1 MPALENLDKGL
12 IVMATITLPQAPA
25 QTGKQETKQDAR
37 KSATKYVYFF
47 GGGKAD
53 GDGKMKDVLGGK
65 GAGLAEMSNLGLPVP
80 PGFTI
85 QTEAC
90 REYMRSGGVSKEVD
104 RQMEDALVKLEALQG
119 QKLGT
124 GENPLLVSVRSG
136 AKYSMPG
143 MMDTILNLGLND
155 ESVEALAKVKNNPRF
170 AYDSYRR
177 LIQMFG
183 NVVLDVEKSVFDKI
197 FDGKKKQRKTKFDT
211 GLDAKALQEVIAEYK
226 KAVKKHAKRDF
237 PQNPHEQLVMARDA
251 VFRSWQN
258 DRAKTYRRINDI
270 DDMLGTA
277 VNVQIMV
284 YGNLSDTSGTGV
296 GFTRNPAIGT
306 KEFYG
311 EFLLNAQGEDVVSGV
326 RTPVSILEL
335 QKIMPEVY
343 DQLRDITTRLET
355 HYKNMQDFEF
365 TIQDGK
371 LYMLQTRNGKR
382 TGLAAVR
389 VALQMVEEG
398 LITKE
403 EAIFLVE
410 PNQLYDFLV
419 PRLDEKSTKVE
430 VLATG
435 LPASP
440 GAAVGQIVFTADEA
454 VKKAGHDTEKKPVIL
469 VRAETTPEDIH
480 GMEVAKGILTSR
492 GGMTSHAAVVTRGM
506 GKCCVAGAGDITVDE
521 KKREMRVKGQTFKEG
536 DWISLD
542 GTTGRVIKGKLNTI
556 PPKADDPELLKF
568 MGWAEPFRKMGVRAN
583 ADIPRDAIQARA
595 FGAEGI
601 GLCRTE
607 HMFFGEKKLPHMR
620 AMILAREEKYIP
632 AALAEHNRK
641 QGTRLTFKQLEPELQ
656 SEVKQRAQELSRRAA
671 LKALLPLQRKDF
683 IGVFKAMDGLP
694 VTIRTID
701 PPLHEFLPRRE
712 DLMVEIAVLE
722 ATKPKSPKL
731 AGLRKLLERVEE
743 LHEFNPMLGH
753 RGCRLG
759 ITYPE
764 ITEMQAR
771 AIFEAAVEVAKK
783 GVKVLPEVMIPLVA
797 TLKEMANQAA
807 IVRRV
812 AEEVFKK
819 KGMRIEYMVGT
830 MIELPRAA
838 LVAGDIAKEAEFFSF
853 GTNDLTQTTFGFS
866 RDDVNKILPT
876 YIEEGILKQD
886 PFAALDQEGVGQ
898 LVKMATE
905 NGRKTRPRL
914 KVGICGEH
922 GGEPSSV
929 EFCYRTGLNYVS
941 CSPFRVLT
949 ARLAA
954 AQAAATETLKVEG
967 GRTK

>member
-1 MPALENLDKGL
+1 
-12 IVMATITLPQAPA
+12 MATTTLPESEVEVTTSP
-25 QTGKQETKQDAR
+25 
-37 KSATKYVYFF
+37 KSAVKYVYFF

-53 GDGKMKDVLGGK
+53 GNGKMKDVLGGK
-65 GAGLAEMSNLGLPVP
+65 GAGLAEMTNAGLPVP

-90 REYMRSGGVSKEVD
+90 REYMRHNGVSKEVD
-104 RQMEDALVKLEALQG
+104 RQMEAALHSLEQLQG
-119 QKLGT
+119 QTLGK

-136 AKYSMPG
+136 AKFSMPG

-155 ESVEALAKVKNNPRF
+155 QSVEALATRSNSQRF

-183 NVVLDVEKSVFDKI
+183 NVVLDIEKSAFEEVFDA
-197 FDGKKKQRKTKFDT
+197 KKKQRKAKLDT
-211 GLDAKALQEVIAEYK
+211 DLDAKALKEVIEEYK
-226 KAVKKHAKRDF
+226 KVVKKHAKREF
-237 PQNPHEQLVMARDA
+237 PQDPHEQLVMARDA

-258 DRAKTYRRINDI
+258 DRAKHYRRINNI

-277 VNVQIMV
+277 VNVQAMV
-284 YGNLSDTSGTGV
+284 FGNLGETSGTGV

-326 RTPVSILEL
+326 RTPVHILEL
-335 QKIMPEVY
+335 EKIMPDVY
-343 DQLRDITTRLET
+343 NQLRTITTRLET
-355 HYKNMQDFEF
+355 HYKDMQDFEF

-403 EAIFLVE
+403 EAIFRVE

-419 PRLDEKSTKVE
+419 PRLDEKGVKVE
-430 VLATG
+430 VLAKG

-454 VKKAGHDTEKKPVIL
+454 VEKAGLGKKASVIL
-469 VRAETTPEDIH
+469 VRGETTPEDIH
-480 GMEVAKGILTSR
+480 GMEVAAGILTSR

-506 GKCCVAGAGDITVDE
+506 GKCCVAGAGDIEVNE
-521 KKREMRVKGQTFKEG
+521 KAGEMRVKGQVFKAG

-542 GTTGRVIKGKLNTI
+542 GTTGRVIKGRLNTL
-556 PPKADDPELLKF
+556 PPSSDDKELHKF
-568 MGWAEPFRKMGVRAN
+568 MSWADPFRKLKVRAN
-583 ADIPRDAIQARA
+583 ADIPRDAIQART

-607 HMFFGEKKLPHMR
+607 HMFFAEDRIPHMQ
-620 AMILAREEKYIP
+620 AMILASNERD
-632 AALAEHNRK
+632 
-641 QGTRLTFKQLEPELQ
+641 
-656 SEVKQRAQELSRRAA
+656 RRAA
-671 LKALLPLQRKDF
+671 LKKLLPMQRADF
-683 IGVFKAMDGLP
+683 IGVFRAMDGYA
-694 VTIRTID
+694 VTIRTLD

-712 DLMVEIAVLE
+712 DLMVDIAVL
-722 ATKPKSPKL
+722 PY
-731 AGLRKLLERVEE
+731 AGSKEKKALVEKYKRFGAKGASDLKKVVPELLRRVEE

-764 ITEMQAR
+764 ITEMQTR
-771 AIFEAAVEVAKK
+771 AIFEAAVAVAKD
-783 GVKVLPEVMIPLVA
+783 GVKVYPEVMIPLTA
-797 TLKEMANQAA
+797 TLKEMANQGA
-807 IVRRV
+807 IVHRV
-812 AEEVFKK
+812 AAEVFKEK
-819 KGMRIEYMVGT
+819 ERKVDYLVGT

-838 LVAGDIAKEAEFFSF
+838 LVADEIAKEAQFFSF

-876 YIEEGILKQD
+876 YLEEGILKQD
-886 PFAALDQEGVGQ
+886 PFAALDREGVGQ
-898 LVKMATE
+898 LIKMATE
-905 NGRKTRPRL
+905 RGRKTRPDL

-929 EFCYRTGLNYVS
+929 EFCHQVGLNYVS

-954 AQAAATETLKVEG
+954 AQAAAADQLKVEG

>member
-1 MPALENLDKGL
+1 
-12 IVMATITLPQAPA
+12 MATMTLPE
-25 QTGKQETKQDAR
+25 TETKESK
-37 KSATKYVYFF
+37 KSTTKYVYSF

-53 GDGKMKDVLGGK
+53 GNGKMKDVLGGK
-65 GAGLAEMSNLGLPVP
+65 GAGLAEMTNAGLPVP

-90 REYMRSGGVSKEVD
+90 REYMRGGLSPDVD
-104 RQMEDALVKLEALQG
+104 KQMDEALAKLESLQG
-119 QKLGT
+119 QKLGQ
-124 GENPLLVSVRSG
+124 GDNPLLVSVRSG
-136 AKYSMPG
+136 AKFSMPG
-143 MMDTILNLGLND
+143 VMDTILNLGLND
-155 ESVEALAKVKNNPRF
+155 QSVEALAKRSNNPRF

-183 NVVLDVEKSVFDKI
+183 NVVLDIEKSEFDEVFDA
-197 FDGKKKQRKTKFDT
+197 KKKRKKAKLDT
-211 GLDAKALQEVIAEYK
+211 ELTAKDLKEVIDEYK
-226 KAVKKHAKRDF
+226 KLVRKHTKQDF
-237 PQNPHEQLVMARDA
+237 PQDPHQQLVMARDA

-258 DRAKTYRRINDI
+258 DRAKHYRRINNI

-277 VNVQIMV
+277 VNVQAMV
-284 YGNLSDTSGTGV
+284 FGNLGETSGTGV

-311 EFLLNAQGEDVVSGV
+311 EFLMNAQGEDVVAGI
-326 RTPVSILEL
+326 RTPVHISELERI
-335 QKIMPEVY
+335 QPDVY
-343 DQLRDITTRLET
+343 RQLHEITTRLEK
-355 HYKNMQDFEF
+355 HYRDMQDFEF

-389 VALQMVEEG
+389 VAIQMVDEG

-403 EAIFLVE
+403 EAIFRVE

-419 PRLDEKSTKVE
+419 PRLDEKSTKVD

-440 GAAVGQIVFTADEA
+440 GAAVGQIVFTADAAVEA
-454 VKKAGHDTEKKPVIL
+454 VHKNEKASVIL

-506 GKCCVAGAGDITVDE
+506 GKCCVAGAGDIDINE
-521 KKREMRVKGQTFKEG
+521 KTREMKVKGQTFKEG
-536 DWISLD
+536 DWLSLD
-542 GTTGRVIKGKLNTI
+542 GTTGRVIKGKLGTI
-556 PPKADDPELLKF
+556 PASSDDPELKKF
-568 MGWAEPFRKMGVRAN
+568 MDWADPFRKMKVRAN

-607 HMFFGEKKLPHMR
+607 HMFFGEKKIPHMR
-620 AMILAREEKYIP
+620 AMILANTEKD
-632 AALAEHNRK
+632 
-641 QGTRLTFKQLEPELQ
+641 
-656 SEVKQRAQELSRRAA
+656 RRAA
-671 LKALLPLQRKDF
+671 LKKLLPLQRADF
-683 IGVFKAMDGLP
+683 VGVFRAMDGFP
-694 VTIRTID
+694 VTIRTLD

-712 DLMVEIAVLE
+712 DLMVDISLLSRYSAKQKRELV
-722 ATKPKSPKL
+722 TKYKDYGIKGVGDLKKALP
-731 AGLRKLLERVEE
+731 ALLNRVEQ

-771 AIFEAAVEVAKK
+771 AIFEAAVDCTKK
-783 GVKVLPEVMIPLVA
+783 GIKVLPEVMIPLVA
-797 TLKEMANQAA
+797 TLKEMANQGA

-812 AEEVFKK
+812 AEEVFKE
-819 KGMRIEYMVGT
+819 KGMKVDYLVGT

-838 LVAGDIAKEAEFFSF
+838 LVADEIAKDAEFFSF

-866 RDDVNKILPT
+866 RDDVNKVLPT
-876 YIEEGILKQD
+876 YLAEGILKQD

-905 NGRKTRPRL
+905 RGRKTRPTL

-929 EFCYRTGLNYVS
+929 EFCYQSGLNYVS

-954 AQAAATETLKVEG
+954 AQAAAGEKLQTDA
-967 GRTK
+967 

>member
-1 MPALENLDKGL
+1 
-12 IVMATITLPQAPA
+12 MAATTLPD
-25 QTGKQETKQDAR
+25 TGIIETKPAES
-37 KSATKYVYFF
+37 KPTTTKYVYFF

-53 GDGKMKDVLGGK
+53 GNGKMKDVLGGK
-65 GAGLAEMSNLGLPVP
+65 GAGLAEMTNAALPVP

-90 REYMRSGGVSKEVD
+90 REYMRLNSVSKDVD
-104 RQMEDALVKLEALQG
+104 RQTEEALAKLETLQG
-119 QKLGT
+119 QKLGK

-136 AKYSMPG
+136 AKFSMPG

-155 ESVEALAKVKNNPRF
+155 QSVEALAKRTGNPRF

-183 NVVLDVEKSVFDKI
+183 NVVLDIEKSVFEEI
-197 FDGKKKQRKTKFDT
+197 FDAKKKQKKTKFDT

-237 PQNPHEQLVMARDA
+237 PQDANEQLVMSRDA

-258 DRAKTYRRINDI
+258 DRAKHYRRINNI

-277 VNVQIMV
+277 VNVQAMV
-284 YGNLSDTSGTGV
+284 FGNLGDTSGTGV
-296 GFTRNPAIGT
+296 GFTRNPANGT

-326 RTPVSILEL
+326 RTPVPILEL
-335 QKIMPEVY
+335 EKIMPDVY
-343 DQLRDITTRLET
+343 NQLRDITTRLEK
-355 HYKNMQDFEF
+355 HYKDMQDFEF
-365 TIQDGK
+365 TIQDRK

-389 VALQMVEEG
+389 VALQMVDEG
-398 LITKE
+398 LIKKE
-403 EAIFLVE
+403 EAIFRVD

-419 PRLDEKSTKVE
+419 PRLDEKGSKVE
-430 VLATG
+430 VLAKG

-454 VKKAGHDTEKKPVIL
+454 VEKAGHDATKKPVIL

-506 GKCCVAGAGDITVDE
+506 GKCCVAGAGDIDVDE
-521 KKREMRVKGQTFKEG
+521 KAREMRVKGQVFKAG

-542 GTTGRVIKGKLNTI
+542 GTTGRVIKGKMNTLD
-556 PPKADDPELLKF
+556 PSPDDPELQKF
-568 MGWAEPFRKMGVRAN
+568 MNWADPYRTMKVRAN
-583 ADIPRDAIQARA
+583 ADIPRDAVQARA

-607 HMFFGEKKLPHMR
+607 HMFFGEQKIPHMR
-620 AMILAREEKYIP
+620 AMILANNEKD
-632 AALAEHNRK
+632 
-641 QGTRLTFKQLEPELQ
+641 
-656 SEVKQRAQELSRRAA
+656 RRTA
-671 LKALLPLQRKDF
+671 LKKLLPMQRKDF
-683 IGVFKAMDGLP
+683 EGVFRAMDGFP
-694 VTIRTID
+694 VTIRTLD

-712 DLMVEIAVLE
+712 DLMVDIATLQYADAKE
-722 ATKPKSPKL
+722 KKSLVSKYRDYGAKAVGDLKKL
-731 AGLRKLLERVEE
+731 MPLLLSRVEQ

-771 AIFEAAVEVAKK
+771 AIFEAAVAVAKD
-783 GVKVLPEVMIPLVA
+783 GVKVYPEVMIPLTA
-797 TLKEMANQAA
+797 TLNEMANQAA
-807 IVRRV
+807 IVNRV
-812 AEEVFKK
+812 AKEVFKE
-819 KGMRIEYMVGT
+819 KGRTVEYLVGT

-838 LVAGDIAKEAEFFSF
+838 LIADEIAKEAQFFSF
-853 GTNDLTQTTFGFS
+853 GTNDLTQTTWGFS

-876 YIEEGILKQD
+876 YLADGIIKQD
-886 PFAALDQEGVGQ
+886 PFAVLDREGVGQ
-898 LVKMATE
+898 LIKMATE
-905 NGRKTRPRL
+905 RGRKTRPNL

-929 EFCYRTGLNYVS
+929 EFCYQTGLNYVS

-954 AQAAATETLKVEG
+954 AQAAAGEKLQG
-967 GRTK
+967 DAGRTK

>member
-1 MPALENLDKGL
+1 MSTPTIERNATTAADKA
-12 IVMATITLPQAPA
+12 V
-25 QTGKQETKQDAR
+25 
-37 KSATKYVYFF
+37 KYVYFF
-47 GGGKAD
+47 GD
-53 GDGKMKDVLGGK
+53 GRAEGHGKMKDELGGK
-65 GAGLAEMSNLGLPVP
+65 GAGLAEMTNAGLPVP

-90 REYMRSGGVSKEVD
+90 REYMRTGAVSDQVN
-104 RQMEDALVKLEALQG
+104 RQMDEALHRLEQLQA
-119 QKLGT
+119 QKLG
-124 GENPLLVSVRSG
+124 GADNPLLVSVRSG
-136 AKYSMPG
+136 AKFSMPG

-155 ESVEALAKVKNNPRF
+155 KSVEGLAKRSNNPRF

-183 NVVLDVEKSVFDKI
+183 SVVLDIPKHAFEEV
-197 FDGKKKQRKTKFDT
+197 FDGKKHQKKAKLDT
-211 GLDAKALQEVIAEYK
+211 DLDAKALQEVIAEYK
-226 KAVKKHAKRDF
+226 KVVKQHTKRDF
-237 PQNPHEQLVMARDA
+237 PQDPHEQLEMARDA
-251 VFRSWQN
+251 VFRSWLN
-258 DRAKTYRRINDI
+258 DRAKTYRRINNI
-270 DDMLGTA
+270 DDFLGTA
-277 VNVQIMV
+277 VNVQAMV
-284 YGNLSDTSGTGV
+284 FGNLGETSGTGV
-296 GFTRNPAIGT
+296 GFTRNPATGA

-311 EFLLNAQGEDVVSGV
+311 EFLMNAQGEDVVAGI
-326 RTPVSILEL
+326 RTPVHISQLES
-335 QKIMPEVY
+335 IMPDVY
-343 DQLRDITTRLET
+343 HQLRDITTRLEK
-355 HYKNMQDFEF
+355 HYRDMQDFEF
-365 TIQDGK
+365 TIQLGR

-382 TGLAAVR
+382 TGRAAVR
-389 VALQMVEEG
+389 VAIEMDEEG

-403 EAIFLVE
+403 EAIFRVE
-410 PNQLYDFLV
+410 ANQLYDFLV
-419 PRLDEKSTKVE
+419 PSLDEKGANVE

-454 VKKAGHDTEKKPVIL
+454 VEKFHKDPKSKLIL
-469 VRAETTPEDIH
+469 VRGETTPEDIH
-480 GMEVAKGILTSR
+480 GMEVAIGILTSR

-506 GKCCVAGAGDITVDE
+506 GKCCVAGAGDIDVSE
-521 KKREMRVKGQTFKEG
+521 KAGEMRVKGQVFKAG

-542 GTTGRVIKGKLNTI
+542 GTTGRVIKGRLNTL
-556 PPKADDPELLKF
+556 PPSPDDKELQTFMAWAD
-568 MGWAEPFRKMGVRAN
+568 PFRKLKVRAN

-607 HMFFGEKKLPHMR
+607 HMFFGEQKIGHMR
-620 AMILAREEKYIP
+620 AMILASNEKD
-632 AALAEHNRK
+632 
-641 QGTRLTFKQLEPELQ
+641 
-656 SEVKQRAQELSRRAA
+656 RRAA
-671 LKALLPLQRKDF
+671 LKKLLPLQRKDF
-683 IGVFKAMDGLP
+683 DGVFRAMDGFP
-694 VTIRTID
+694 VTIRTLD

-712 DLMVEIAVLE
+712 DLMVDITLLPSYDAKHKKELVAKYKDYGVKSAGDLKKVLPE
-722 ATKPKSPKL
+722 LL
-731 AGLRKLLERVEE
+731 ARVEQ
-743 LHEFNPMLGH
+743 LHEFNPMLGL

-771 AIFEAAVEVAKK
+771 AIFEAAVECAKK
-783 GVKVLPEVMIPLVA
+783 GIKVLPEVMIPLVA

-812 AEEVFKK
+812 AEEIFKE
-819 KGMRIEYMVGT
+819 KGMKIDYMVGT

-838 LVAGDIAKEAEFFSF
+838 LVADEIAKEAEFFSF

-866 RDDVNKILPT
+866 RDDVNKVLPT
-876 YIEEGILKQD
+876 YLAEGILKQD
-886 PFAALDQEGVGQ
+886 PFAALDQDGVGQ
-898 LVKMATE
+898 LVKLATE
-905 NGRKTRPRL
+905 RGRKTRSNL

-954 AQAAATETLKVEG
+954 AQAAASDKLKVEA

>member
-1 MPALENLDKGL
+1 
-12 IVMATITLPQAPA
+12 MATMTLPE
-25 QTGKQETKQDAR
+25 TETKETK
-37 KSATKYVYFF
+37 KSTTKYVYSF

-53 GDGKMKDVLGGK
+53 GNGKMKDVLGGK
-65 GAGLAEMSNLGLPVP
+65 GAGLAEMTNAGLPVP

-90 REYMRSGGVSKEVD
+90 REYMRGGLSPDVD
-104 RQMEDALVKLEALQG
+104 KQMDEALAKLEALQG
-119 QKLGT
+119 QKLGQ
-124 GENPLLVSVRSG
+124 GDNPLLVSVRSG
-136 AKYSMPG
+136 AKFSMPG

-155 ESVEALAKVKNNPRF
+155 ESVKALEKRSNNPRF
-170 AYDSYRR
+170 AADSYRR

-183 NVVLDVEKSVFDKI
+183 NVVLDIEKSAFEEVFDA
-197 FDGKKKQRKTKFDT
+197 KKKQKKAKLDT
-211 GLDAKALQEVIAEYK
+211 DLDAKALQEVIAEYK
-226 KAVKKHAKRDF
+226 KVVKKHAKRDF
-237 PQNPHEQLVMARDA
+237 PQDPREQLVLARDA

-258 DRAKTYRRINDI
+258 DRAKHYRRMNNI

-277 VNVQIMV
+277 VNVQAMV
-284 YGNLSDTSGTGV
+284 FGNLGDTSGSGV

-311 EFLLNAQGEDVVSGV
+311 EFLMNAQGEDVVSGV
-326 RTPVSILEL
+326 RTPVPILKLHEIL
-335 QKIMPEVY
+335 PEAY
-343 DQLRDITTRLET
+343 NQLREITTRLEK
-355 HYKNMQDFEF
+355 HYKDVQDFEF
-365 TIQDGK
+365 TVQDGK

-389 VALQMVEEG
+389 IAIQMVEEG

-403 EAIFLVE
+403 EAIFRVE

-419 PRLDEKSTKVE
+419 PRLDEKGTKVE

-440 GAAVGQIVFTADEA
+440 GAAVGQIVFTADAAVEA
-454 VKKAGHDTEKKPVIL
+454 VHKHEKASVIL

-506 GKCCVAGAGDITVDE
+506 GKCCVAGAGDVDVNE
-521 KKREMRVKGQTFKEG
+521 KAREMRVKGQVFEEF

-556 PPKADDPELLKF
+556 PANADDPELQKF
-568 MGWAEPFRKMGVRAN
+568 MGWADPFRKMKVRAN

-607 HMFFGEKKLPHMR
+607 HMFFGEEKIGHMR
-620 AMILAREEKYIP
+620 TMILADNEKD
-632 AALAEHNRK
+632 
-641 QGTRLTFKQLEPELQ
+641 
-656 SEVKQRAQELSRRAA
+656 RRAA
-671 LKALLPLQRKDF
+671 LKKLLPLQRADF
-683 IGVFKAMDGLP
+683 AGVFKAMDGLP
-694 VTIRTID
+694 VTIRTLD

-712 DLMVEIAVLE
+712 DLMVDIALLSRYSAKQKKELV
-722 ATKPKSPKL
+722 TKYKDYGIKSVGDLKKALP
-731 AGLRKLLERVEE
+731 ALLGRVEQ

-771 AIFEAAVEVAKK
+771 AIFEAAVDCTKK
-783 GVKVLPEVMIPLVA
+783 GIKVHPEVMIPLVA
-797 TLKEMANQAA
+797 TLKEMANQGA

-812 AEEVFKK
+812 ADEVFKE
-819 KGMRIEYMVGT
+819 KGMRIDYMVGT

-838 LVAGDIAKEAEFFSF
+838 LVADEIAKDAEFFSF

-866 RDDVNKILPT
+866 RDDVNKVLPT
-876 YIEEGILKQD
+876 YLAEGILKQD

-905 NGRKTRPRL
+905 RGRKTRSNL

-954 AQAAATETLKVEG
+954 AQAAAAEALKVEG

>member
-1 MPALENLDKGL
+1 
-12 IVMATITLPQAPA
+12 MATITLPEAEVKQTQESKKAAA
-25 QTGKQETKQDAR
+25 QKP
-37 KSATKYVYFF
+37 SATKYVYFF

-53 GDGKMKDVLGGK
+53 GNGKMKDVLGGK
-65 GAGLAEMSNLGLPVP
+65 GAGLAEMTNAGLPVP

-90 REYMRSGGVSKEVD
+90 REYMRGALSKEVD
-104 RQMEDALVKLEALQG
+104 AQMEEALSRLESLQG
-119 QKLGT
+119 QKLGA

-136 AKYSMPG
+136 AKFSMPG

-155 ESVEALAKVKNNPRF
+155 KSVEALAKRSNNPRF
-170 AYDSYRR
+170 AADSYRR

-183 NVVLDVEKSVFDKI
+183 NVVLDIEKAAFEEVFDA
-197 FDGKKKQRKTKFDT
+197 KKTQKKAKLDT
-211 GLDAKALQEVIAEYK
+211 DLDTKALQEVIAEYK
-226 KAVKKHAKRDF
+226 KVVKKHAKRDF
-237 PQNPHEQLVMARDA
+237 PQDAHEQLVMARDA

-258 DRAKTYRRINDI
+258 ERAKHYRRINNI

-277 VNVQIMV
+277 VNVQAMV
-284 YGNLSDTSGTGV
+284 FGNLGETSGTGV
-296 GFTRNPAIGT
+296 GFTRNPATGT

-311 EFLLNAQGEDVVSGV
+311 EFLMNAQGEDVVAGI
-326 RTPVSILEL
+326 RTPVHISELE
-335 QKIMPEVY
+335 KIMPDVY
-343 DQLRDITTRLET
+343 NQLHDITTRLEK
-355 HYKNMQDFEF
+355 HYKDMQDFEF

-403 EAIFLVE
+403 EAIFRVE

-440 GAAVGQIVFTADEA
+440 GAAVGQIVFTADAAVEA
-454 VKKAGHDTEKKPVIL
+454 VQKNSKASVIL
-469 VRAETTPEDIH
+469 VRGETTPEDIH

-506 GKCCVAGAGDITVDE
+506 GKCCVAGAGDVDVRE
-521 KKREMRVKGQTFKEG
+521 KAREMRVKGQVFKEG

-542 GTTGRVIKGKLNTI
+542 GTTGRVIKGKLNTLD
-556 PPKADDPELLKF
+556 PSPDDPELQKF
-568 MGWAEPFRKMGVRAN
+568 MQWSEPFRTMKVRAN

-607 HMFFGEKKLPHMR
+607 HMFFGEEKIGHMR
-620 AMILAREEKYIP
+620 AMILADNEKD
-632 AALAEHNRK
+632 
-641 QGTRLTFKQLEPELQ
+641 
-656 SEVKQRAQELSRRAA
+656 RRAA
-671 LKALLPLQRKDF
+671 LKKLLPLQRDDF
-683 IGVFKAMDGLP
+683 AGVFKAMDGLP
-694 VTIRTID
+694 VTIRTLD

-712 DLMVEIAVLE
+712 ELMVDIALLSRYSAKQKKELVAKYKDYGVKGVGDLKK
-722 ATKPKSPKL
+722 ALPPLL
-731 AGLRKLLERVEE
+731 ARVEQ

-771 AIFEAAVEVAKK
+771 AIFEAAVDCTKK
-783 GVKVLPEVMIPLVA
+783 GIKVHPEVMIPLVA
-797 TLKEMANQAA
+797 TLKEMANQGA

-812 AEEVFKK
+812 AEEVFKE
-819 KGMRIEYMVGT
+819 KGMKIDYMVGT
-830 MIELPRAA
+830 MIELPRAT
-838 LVAGDIAKEAEFFSF
+838 LVADEIAKEAEFFSF

-866 RDDVNKILPT
+866 RDDVNKVLPT
-876 YIEEGILKQD
+876 YLAEGILKQD

-905 NGRKTRPRL
+905 RGRKTRSNL

>member
-1 MPALENLDKGL
+1 
-12 IVMATITLPQAPA
+12 MATQTLPEAEVTVISKKPA
-25 QTGKQETKQDAR
+25 IQ
-37 KSATKYVYFF
+37 YVYFF

-53 GDGKMKDVLGGK
+53 GNGKMKDELGGK
-65 GAGLAEMSNLGLPVP
+65 GAGLAEMTYAGLPVP

-90 REYMRSGGVSKEVD
+90 REYMRHGGVSKEVD
-104 RQMEDALVKLEALQG
+104 REMEEALSHLEQLQG
-119 QKLGT
+119 QKLGK

-136 AKYSMPG
+136 AKFSMPG

-155 ESVEALAKVKNNPRF
+155 QSIEALAKRSNNPRF

-183 NVVLDVEKSVFDKI
+183 NVVLEIPKAAFDEVFDA
-197 FDGKKKQRKTKFDT
+197 KKKQKKTKLDT
-211 GLDAKALQEVIAEYK
+211 DLDAQALKEVIAEYK
-226 KAVKKHAKRDF
+226 KVVKKHTKHDF
-237 PQNPHEQLVMARDA
+237 PQDAHDQLVMARDA

-258 DRAKTYRRINDI
+258 DRAKHYRRINNI
-270 DDMLGTA
+270 SDDLGTA
-277 VNVQIMV
+277 VNVQAMV
-284 YGNLSDTSGTGV
+284 FGNLGETSGTGV
-296 GFTRNPAIGT
+296 GFTRNPAIGK

-311 EFLLNAQGEDVVSGV
+311 EFLMNAQGEDVVSGV
-326 RTPVSILEL
+326 RTPVPILEL
-335 QKIMPEVY
+335 QKEMPAVY
-343 DQLRDITTRLET
+343 DQLREITTRLEK
-355 HYKNMQDFEF
+355 HYRDMQDFEF
-365 TIQDGK
+365 TIQEGK

-389 VALQMVEEG
+389 VAIQMVEEA

-403 EAIFLVE
+403 EAIFRVE

-419 PRLDEKSTKVE
+419 PRLDEKKAKIE

-454 VKKAGHDTEKKPVIL
+454 VEKAGHGSKKNPVIL

-480 GMEVAKGILTSR
+480 GMEVAAGILTSR

-506 GKCCVAGAGDITVDE
+506 GKCCVAGAGDIGVDE
-521 KKREMRVKGQTFKEG
+521 RAGEMRVKGQVFKQG

-542 GTTGRVIKGKLNTI
+542 GTTGRVIKGKLNTLDAA
-556 PPKADDPELLKF
+556 PDDPELMKF
-568 MGWAEPFRKMGVRAN
+568 LGWAEPFRKIGVRAN
-583 ADIPRDAIQARA
+583 ADIPRDAKQARA

-607 HMFFGEKKLPHMR
+607 HMFFAEDRLPHVR
-620 AMILAREEKYIP
+620 AMILADNEKD
-632 AALAEHNRK
+632 
-641 QGTRLTFKQLEPELQ
+641 
-656 SEVKQRAQELSRRAA
+656 RRAA
-671 LKALLPLQRKDF
+671 LKKLLPMQRRDF
-683 IGVFKAMDGLP
+683 VGLLRVMDGLP
-694 VTIRTID
+694 VTIRLLD
-701 PPLHEFLPRRE
+701 PPLHEFLPKRE
-712 DLMVEIAVLE
+712 ELMVEIAVLE

-731 AGLRKLLERVEE
+731 KELRSLLRRVEE

-771 AIFEAAVEVAKK
+771 AIFEAAVAVEKEGIKTHA
-783 GVKVLPEVMIPLVA
+783 EVMIPLIA
-797 TLKEMANQAA
+797 TVKEMENQAA

-812 AEEVFKK
+812 AEEVFRE
-819 KGMRIEYMVGT
+819 KGEKVHYLVGT

-838 LVAGDIAKEAEFFSF
+838 LLAGEIAKEAEFFSF

-866 RDDVNKILPT
+866 RDDVNKVLPT
-876 YIEEGILKQD
+876 YLKEGILKQD
-886 PFAALDQEGVGQ
+886 PFAVIDRGGVGE
-898 LVKMATE
+898 LVRIGIE
-905 NGRKTRPRL
+905 RGRKTRPGL
-914 KVGICGEH
+914 EVGICGEH
-922 GGEPSSV
+922 GGDPDSV
-929 EFCYRTGLNYVS
+929 KFCHEVGMDYVA

-954 AQAAATETLKVEG
+954 AQAGASDKLKIEG

>member
-1 MPALENLDKGL
+1 
-12 IVMATITLPQAPA
+12 MATTTMP
-25 QTGKQETKQDAR
+25 ETEMKRER
-37 KSATKYVYFF
+37 KASVKYVYFF
-47 GGGKAD
+47 GGGKAE
-53 GDGKMKDVLGGK
+53 GNGKMKDDLGGK
-65 GAGLAEMSNLGLPVP
+65 GAGLAEMTNAGLPVP

-90 REYMRSGGVSKEVD
+90 REYMRQNTVSREVD
-104 RQMEDALVKLEALQG
+104 QQMEEALAKLEQLQG
-119 QKLGT
+119 QKLGQ

-136 AKYSMPG
+136 AKFSMPG

-155 ESVEALAKVKNNPRF
+155 KSVQALAARSKNERF
-170 AYDSYRR
+170 AADSYRR

-183 NVVLDVEKSVFDKI
+183 NVVLEIPKSAFDEVFDA
-197 FDGKKKQRKTKFDT
+197 KKKQKKQKLDT
-211 GLDAKALQEVIAEYK
+211 GLDAQALKEVIEEYK
-226 KAVKKHAKRDF
+226 KVVKKHAKRDF
-237 PQNPHEQLVMARDA
+237 PQNAHEQLVMARDA
-251 VFRSWQN
+251 VFRSWNN
-258 DRAKTYRRINDI
+258 DRAKHYRRINNI
-270 DDMLGTA
+270 SDDLGTA
-277 VNVQIMV
+277 VNVQAMV
-284 YGNLSDTSGTGV
+284 FGNLGETSGTGV
-296 GFTRNPAIGT
+296 GFTRNPATGV

-311 EFLLNAQGEDVVSGV
+311 EFLMNAQGEDVVAGI
-326 RTPVSILEL
+326 RTPVPIVELE
-335 QKIMPEVY
+335 KIMPEVY
-343 DQLRDITTRLET
+343 NQLRDITTRLEK
-355 HYKNMQDFEF
+355 HYRDMQDFEF
-365 TIQDGK
+365 TIQEGK

-382 TGLAAVR
+382 TGIAAVKA
-389 VALQMVEEG
+389 ALEMVDEG
-398 LITKE
+398 LISKE
-403 EAIFLVE
+403 EAIFRVE

-419 PRLDEKSTKVE
+419 PRLDEKHAKVE

-454 VKKAGHDTEKKPVIL
+454 VEKAGHGNKKNPVIL

-480 GMEVAKGILTSR
+480 GMEVAVGILTSR

-506 GKCCVAGAGDITVDE
+506 GKCCVAGAGDIDVDE
-521 KKREMRVKGQTFKEG
+521 KTREMWANGQVFREG

-542 GTTGRVIKGKLNTI
+542 GTTGRVIKGKLNTL
-556 PPKADDPELLKF
+556 PPKADDPELLKL
-568 MGWAEPFRKMGVRAN
+568 MAWAEPFRKLRVRAN

-607 HMFFGEKKLPHMR
+607 HMFFAEDRIPHMQ
-620 AMILAREEKYIP
+620 AMILADNEKD
-632 AALAEHNRK
+632 
-641 QGTRLTFKQLEPELQ
+641 
-656 SEVKQRAQELSRRAA
+656 RRAA
-671 LKALLPLQRKDF
+671 LKKLLPMQRADF
-683 IGVFKAMDGLP
+683 IGVFRAMDGFP
-694 VTIRTID
+694 VTIRTLD

-712 DLMVEIAVLE
+712 DLMVDLAVLPF
-722 ATKPKSPKL
+722 ADAKQKKSMVEKYGRFGAKGASDLKKVVPTL
-731 AGLRKLLERVEE
+731 LRRVEQ

-771 AIFEAAVEVAKK
+771 AIFEAAVAVAKD
-783 GVKVLPEVMIPLVA
+783 GVKVFPEVMIPLTA
-797 TLKEMANQAA
+797 TLKEMANQGD
-807 IVRRV
+807 IVHRV
-812 AEEVFKK
+812 AEEVFTEKEK
-819 KGMRIEYMVGT
+819 RVDYLVGT

-838 LVAGDIAKEAEFFSF
+838 LVADEIAKEAQFFSF

-866 RDDVNKILPT
+866 RDDVNKVLPT
-876 YIEEGILKQD
+876 YLAEGILKQD
-886 PFAALDQEGVGQ
+886 PFAVLDREGVGQ
-898 LVKMATE
+898 LVRMATE
-905 NGRKTRPRL
+905 RGRKTRSDL

-929 EFCYRTGLNYVS
+929 EFCHQIGLNYVS

-954 AQAAATETLKVEG
+954 AQAAATDKLKVEG

>member
-1 MPALENLDKGL
+1 
-12 IVMATITLPQAPA
+12 MATVTVSENHAAHPSTTTTQ
-25 QTGKQETKQDAR
+25 
-37 KSATKYVYFF
+37 YVFFF

-53 GDGKMKDVLGGK
+53 GNGKMKDELGGK
-65 GAGLAEMSNLGLPVP
+65 GAGLAEMTNAGLPVP
-80 PGFTI
+80 PGFTV

-90 REYMRSGGVSKEVD
+90 REYMRSGGKVSGEIDKQIEA
-104 RQMEDALVKLEALQG
+104 ALRRLQELQK
-119 QKLGT
+119 QKLGV

-136 AKYSMPG
+136 AKFSMPG

-155 ESVEALAKVKNNPRF
+155 QSVEALAVRSNNPRF

-183 NVVLDVEKSVFDKI
+183 NVVLEIPKSVFDEI
-197 FDGKKKQRKTKFDT
+197 FDAKKKQKKAKLDT
-211 GLDAKALQEVIAEYK
+211 ELDAKALKEVIQEYK

-237 PQNPHEQLVMARDA
+237 PQDPQEQLVMARDA

-258 DRAKTYRRINDI
+258 ERAKHYRRINNI

-277 VNVQIMV
+277 VNVQAMV
-284 YGNLSDTSGTGV
+284 YGNLGETSGTGV
-296 GFTRNPAIGT
+296 GFTRNPATGE

-311 EFLLNAQGEDVVSGV
+311 EFLMNAQGEDVVSGV
-326 RTPVSILEL
+326 RTPVPILQL
-335 QKIMPEVY
+335 QKIMPNVY
-343 DQLRDITTRLET
+343 NQLRDITTRLEK
-355 HYKNMQDFEF
+355 HYKDMQDFEF
-365 TIQDGK
+365 TIQDGT

-382 TGLAAVR
+382 TGRAAVR
-389 VALQMVEEG
+389 VAIEMVQEG
-398 LITKE
+398 LITE
-403 EAIFLVE
+403 NEAIFRVD

-419 PRLDEKSTKVE
+419 PTLDEKSSKVE

-454 VKKAGHDTEKKPVIL
+454 VTKAGHGDKKNPVIL

-480 GMEVAKGILTSR
+480 GMEVAAGILTSR

-506 GKCCVAGAGDITVDE
+506 GKCCVAGAGDIEVNE
-521 KKREMRVKGQTFKEG
+521 RAREMRVKGQVFREG

-542 GTTGRVIKGKLNTI
+542 GTTGRVIKGKLNTL
-556 PPKADDPELLKF
+556 PASAENADLKKL
-568 MGWAEPFRKMGVRAN
+568 MGWAEPFRKIGVRAN

-607 HMFFGEKKLPHMR
+607 HMFFAQDRIPHMR
-620 AMILAREEKYIP
+620 AMILADNEK
-632 AALAEHNRK
+632 E
-641 QGTRLTFKQLEPELQ
+641 
-656 SEVKQRAQELSRRAA
+656 RRAA
-671 LKALLPLQRKDF
+671 LKRLLPMQRSDF
-683 IGVFKAMDGLP
+683 AGLFKSMEGLP
-694 VTIRTID
+694 VTIRLLD
-701 PPLHEFLPRRE
+701 PPLHEFLPKRE
-712 DLMVEIAVLE
+712 KLMVDIATLPHADAKQKKELMAEYREYGAKAVGDL
-722 ATKPKSPKL
+722 K
-731 AGLRKLLERVEE
+731 KLLPALLRRVEE

-771 AIFEAAVEVAKK
+771 AIFEAAVAVEKEGIKTHA
-783 GVKVLPEVMIPLVA
+783 EVMIPLIA
-797 TLKEMANQAA
+797 TVKEMSNQAA

-812 AEEVFKK
+812 AEEVFKE
-819 KGMRIEYMVGT
+819 KGQHVHYLVGT

-838 LVAGDIAKEAEFFSF
+838 LVADDIAKEAEFFSF

-876 YIEEGILKQD
+876 YLAEGILKQD
-886 PFAALDQEGVGQ
+886 PFAVIDRDGVGE
-898 LVKMATE
+898 LVRIGIE
-905 NGRKTRPRL
+905 RGRKTRPGL
-914 KVGICGEH
+914 EVGICGEH

-929 EFCYRTGLNYVS
+929 EFCHQVGMDYVA

-954 AQAAATETLKVEG
+954 AQAGASDQLKTEG

>member
-1 MPALENLDKGL
+1 
-12 IVMATITLPQAPA
+12 MATITLPEVE
-25 QTGKQETKQDAR
+25 TQESK
-37 KSATKYVYFF
+37 KSTTKYVYFS

-53 GDGKMKDVLGGK
+53 GNGKMKDVLGGK
-65 GAGLAEMSNLGLPVP
+65 GAGLAEMTNLGLPVP
-80 PGFTI
+80 PAFTI

-90 REYMRSGGVSKEVD
+90 REYMKTGAASKEVD
-104 RQMEDALVKLEALQG
+104 RQMDEALAKLEALQG

-136 AKYSMPG
+136 AKFSMPG

-155 ESVEALAKVKNNPRF
+155 KSVEALAKIKNNPRF

-183 NVVLDVEKSVFDKI
+183 NVVLDIEKAVFDRI
-197 FDGKKKQRKTKFDT
+197 FDAKKRQRKTEFDT
-211 GLDAKALQEVIAEYK
+211 GLDAKALQEVIVEYK

-237 PQNPHEQLVMARDA
+237 PQHPHEQLVMARDA

-258 DRAKTYRRINDI
+258 DRAKSYRRINDI

-284 YGNLSDTSGTGV
+284 YGNLDDTSGTGV
-296 GFTRNPAIGT
+296 GFTRNPSTGA

-326 RTPVSILEL
+326 RTPVPIRELE
-335 QKIMPEVY
+335 KVMPDVY
-343 DQLRDITTRLET
+343 NQLRDITTRMEK
-355 HYKNMQDFEF
+355 HYTDVQDFEF
-365 TIQDGK
+365 TIESGK
-371 LYMLQTRNGKR
+371 LWMLQTRNAKR

-389 VALQMVEEG
+389 VALQMVDEG
-398 LITKE
+398 LITKNQ
-403 EAIFLVE
+403 AIFRVE

-419 PRLDEKSTKVE
+419 PRLDEKKTVVE

-454 VKKAGHDTEKKPVIL
+454 VKKAGHGAKKNPVIL
-469 VRAETTPEDIH
+469 VRAETTPEDID

-521 KKREMRVKGQTFKEG
+521 KKREMRVKGQTFQEG

-556 PPKADDPELLKF
+556 PPKADDPELLQF
-568 MGWAEPFRKMGVRAN
+568 MGWSEPFRKMKVRAN
-583 ADIPRDAIQARA
+583 ADVPRDAVQARA

-607 HMFFGEKKLPHMR
+607 HMFFGEKKIKHMR
-620 AMILAREEKYIP
+620 DMILAREEKYIP
-632 AALAEHNRK
+632 AALSKYNKEK
-641 QGTRLTFKQLEPELQ
+641 GTRLSLSDLEPTVE
-656 SEVKQRAQELSRRAA
+656 SEIKEQAQKLARLAA
-671 LKALLPLQRKDF
+671 LKQLLPLQRKDF
-683 IGVFKAMDGLP
+683 VGVFKAMDGLP
-694 VTIRTID
+694 VTIRTLD

-712 DLMVEIAVLE
+712 DLMVDIALLSRYS
-722 ATKPKSPKL
+722 TKQKKELVTKYKDYGVKGVGDLKKALPPLL
-731 AGLRKLLERVEE
+731 ARVEQ

-771 AIFEAAVEVAKK
+771 AIFEAAVDCTKK
-783 GVKVLPEVMIPLVA
+783 GIKVLPEVMIPLVA
-797 TLKEMANQAA
+797 TLKEMANQGA

-812 AEEVFKK
+812 AEEVFKE
-819 KGMRIEYMVGT
+819 KGMKVEYMVGT

-838 LVAGDIAKEAEFFSF
+838 LVADEIAKEAEFFSF

-866 RDDVNKILPT
+866 RDDVNKVLPT
-876 YIEEGILKQD
+876 YLAEGILKQD
-886 PFAALDQEGVGQ
+886 PFAALDQDGVGQ
-898 LVKMATE
+898 LVMMATE
-905 NGRKTRPRL
+905 RGRKTRPTL

-954 AQAAATETLKVEG
+954 AQAAAAETLKVEG

>member
-1 MPALENLDKGL
+1 
-12 IVMATITLPQAPA
+12 MATMTLPE
-25 QTGKQETKQDAR
+25 TEVQEKDNHHT
-37 KSATKYVYFF
+37 TKYVYSF

-53 GDGKMKDVLGGK
+53 GHGKMKDVLGGK
-65 GAGLAEMSNLGLPVP
+65 GAGLAEMTNAGLPVP

-90 REYMRSGGVSKEVD
+90 REFMRNGAVSREVD
-104 RQMEDALVKLEALQG
+104 SQMDKALAQLEELQG
-119 QKLGT
+119 QKLGQ

-136 AKYSMPG
+136 AKFSMPG

-155 ESVEALAKVKNNPRF
+155 QSVQALAKRSNNPRF
-170 AYDSYRR
+170 AADSYRR

-183 NVVLDVEKSVFDKI
+183 NVVLEIPKHAFDEVFDA
-197 FDGKKKQRKTKFDT
+197 KKKQKKTKLDT
-211 GLDAKALQEVIAEYK
+211 DLDAKALTEVIEEYK
-226 KAVKKHAKRDF
+226 KVVKKHAKRDF
-237 PQNPHEQLVMARDA
+237 PQDPHEQLVMARDA
-251 VFRSWQN
+251 VFRSWGN
-258 DRAKTYRRINDI
+258 DRAKHYRRINNI

-277 VNVQIMV
+277 VNVQAMV
-284 YGNLSDTSGTGV
+284 YGNLGDTSGTGV
-296 GFTRNPAIGT
+296 GFTRNPATGA

-311 EFLLNAQGEDVVSGV
+311 EFLMNAQGEDVVSGV
-326 RTPVSILEL
+326 RTPVPILEL
-335 QKIMPEVY
+335 HKIMPHVY
-343 DQLRDITTRLET
+343 DQLRDITTRLEK
-355 HYKNMQDFEF
+355 HYKDMQDFEF

-389 VALQMVEEG
+389 VAIHMVEEG

-403 EAIFLVE
+403 EAIFRVE

-419 PRLDEKSTKVE
+419 PRLDEKSVKVE

-440 GAAVGQIVFTADEA
+440 GAAVGQIVFTADAA
-454 VKKAGHDTEKKPVIL
+454 VEKAGHGVKNPVIL

-506 GKCCVAGAGDITVDE
+506 GKCCVAGAGDIDVNE
-521 KKREMRVKGQTFKEG
+521 KTREMKVKGQTFREG

-542 GTTGRVIKGKLNTI
+542 GTTGRVIKGKLNQLD
-556 PPKADDPELLKF
+556 PSPDDPELQKF
-568 MGWAEPFRKMGVRAN
+568 MEWADPHRTMKVRAN

-607 HMFFGEKKLPHMR
+607 HMFFGADKIQHMR
-620 AMILAREEKYIP
+620 AMILADNEKD
-632 AALAEHNRK
+632 
-641 QGTRLTFKQLEPELQ
+641 
-656 SEVKQRAQELSRRAA
+656 RRTA
-671 LKALLPLQRKDF
+671 LKKLLPLQRKDF
-683 IGVFKAMDGLP
+683 EGVFKAMDGLP
-694 VTIRTID
+694 VTIRTLD

-712 DLMVEIAVLE
+712 DLMVEIATLPHADAKEKKALVE
-722 ATKPKSPKL
+722 RYRDYGAKG
-731 AGLRKLLERVEE
+731 AGDLKKLLPALLSRVEQ

-771 AIFEAAVEVAKK
+771 AIFEAAVNVAGK
-783 GVKVLPEVMIPLVA
+783 GVKVIPEVMIPLVA
-797 TLKEMANQAA
+797 TVKEMANQAA

-812 AEEVFKK
+812 AEEVFKE
-819 KGMRIEYMVGT
+819 KGTRVEYLVGT

-838 LVAGDIAKEAEFFSF
+838 LVAGEIAKEAEFFSF

-866 RDDVNKILPT
+866 RDDVNKVLPT
-876 YIEEGILKQD
+876 YLEEGILKQD

-905 NGRKTRPRL
+905 RGRATRPNL

-954 AQAAATETLKVEG
+954 AQAAAAENLKVEG

>member
-1 MPALENLDKGL
+1 
-12 IVMATITLPQAPA
+12 MATMTLP
-25 QTGKQETKQDAR
+25 ETEAKESK
-37 KSATKYVYFF
+37 KSTTKYVYSF

-53 GDGKMKDVLGGK
+53 GNGKMKDVLGGK
-65 GAGLAEMSNLGLPVP
+65 GAGLAEMTNAGLPVP

-90 REYMRSGGVSKEVD
+90 REYMRGGLSPDVD
-104 RQMEDALVKLEALQG
+104 KQMDEALAKLEALQG

-136 AKYSMPG
+136 AKFSMPG

-155 ESVEALAKVKNNPRF
+155 ESVQALAKRSNNPRF
-170 AYDSYRR
+170 AADSYRR

-183 NVVLDVEKSVFDKI
+183 NVVLDIEKAAFEEVFDA
-197 FDGKKKQRKTKFDT
+197 KKKQKKAKLDT
-211 GLDAKALQEVIAEYK
+211 DLDAKALQEVIAEYK
-226 KAVKKHAKRDF
+226 KVVKKHAKRDF
-237 PQNPHEQLVMARDA
+237 PQDPREQLVLARDA

-258 DRAKTYRRINDI
+258 DRAKHYRRMNNI

-277 VNVQIMV
+277 VNVQAMV
-284 YGNLSDTSGTGV
+284 FGNLGDTSGSGV

-311 EFLLNAQGEDVVSGV
+311 EFLMNAQGEDVVSGV
-326 RTPVSILEL
+326 RTPVPILKLHEIL
-335 QKIMPEVY
+335 PEAY
-343 DQLRDITTRLET
+343 NQLREITTRLEQ
-355 HYKNMQDFEF
+355 HYKDVQDFEF
-365 TIQDGK
+365 TVQDGK

-389 VALQMVEEG
+389 IAIQMVDEG

-403 EAIFLVE
+403 EAIFRVE

-419 PRLDEKSTKVE
+419 PRLDEKGTKVE

-440 GAAVGQIVFTADEA
+440 GAAVGQIVFTADAAVEA
-454 VKKAGHDTEKKPVIL
+454 VHKHEKASIIL

-506 GKCCVAGAGDITVDE
+506 GKCCVAGAGDVDVNE
-521 KKREMRVKGQTFKEG
+521 KAREMRVKGQVFKEF

-556 PPKADDPELLKF
+556 PASADDPELQKF
-568 MGWAEPFRKMGVRAN
+568 MGWADPFRKMKVRAN

-607 HMFFGEKKLPHMR
+607 HMFFGEDKIGHMR
-620 AMILAREEKYIP
+620 TMILADNE
-632 AALAEHNRK
+632 ND
-641 QGTRLTFKQLEPELQ
+641 
-656 SEVKQRAQELSRRAA
+656 RRAA
-671 LKALLPLQRKDF
+671 LKKLLPLQRQDF
-683 IGVFKAMDGLP
+683 AGVFKAMDGLP
-694 VTIRTID
+694 VTIRTLD

-712 DLMVEIAVLE
+712 DLMVDIALLSRYSAKQKKELVTKYKDYGIKGVGDLKKALPVL
-722 ATKPKSPKL
+722 L
-731 AGLRKLLERVEE
+731 GRVEQ

-753 RGCRLG
+753 RGCRLD

-771 AIFEAAVEVAKK
+771 AIFEAAVDCTKK
-783 GVKVLPEVMIPLVA
+783 GIKVLPEVMIPLVA
-797 TLKEMANQAA
+797 TLKEMANQGA

-812 AEEVFKK
+812 AEEVFKE
-819 KGMRIEYMVGT
+819 KGMKIDYMVGT

-838 LVAGDIAKEAEFFSF
+838 LVADEIAKEAEFFSF

-866 RDDVNKILPT
+866 RDDVNKVLPT
-876 YIEEGILKQD
+876 YLAEGILKQD

-905 NGRKTRPRL
+905 CGRKTRSNL

-954 AQAAATETLKVEG
+954 AQAAAAEALKVEG

>member
-1 MPALENLDKGL
+1 
-12 IVMATITLPQAPA
+12 MATQTLP
-25 QTGKQETKQDAR
+25 ETFGTTDKN
-37 KSATKYVYFF
+37 SATKYVFSF

-53 GDGKMKDVLGGK
+53 GNGKMKDDLGGK
-65 GAGLAEMSNLGLPVP
+65 GAGLAEMTNAGLPVP

-90 REYMRSGGVSKEVD
+90 REYMRTNGVSAEVE
-104 RQMEDALVKLEALQG
+104 RQMDAALKLLEDLQG
-119 QKLGT
+119 QKLGK

-136 AKYSMPG
+136 AKFSMPG

-155 ESVEALAKVKNNPRF
+155 QSVEALAKRSNSPRF
-170 AYDSYRR
+170 AADSYRR

-183 NVVLDVEKSVFDKI
+183 SVVLEIPKHAFDEVFDA
-197 FDGKKKQRKTKFDT
+197 KKKQKKAKLDT
-211 GLDAKALQEVIAEYK
+211 DLDAKALKEVIEEYK
-226 KAVKKHAKRDF
+226 KVVKKHTKRDF
-237 PQNPHEQLVMARDA
+237 PQDANEQLVMSRDA

-258 DRAKTYRRINDI
+258 DRAKHYRRINNI

-277 VNVQIMV
+277 VNVQAMV
-284 YGNLSDTSGTGV
+284 YGNLGDTSGTGV
-296 GFTRNPAIGT
+296 GFTRNPATGT

-311 EFLLNAQGEDVVSGV
+311 EFLMNAQGEDVVAGI
-326 RTPVSILEL
+326 RTPVPILEL
-335 QKIMPEVY
+335 QKVMPAVY
-343 DQLRDITTRLET
+343 DQLREITTRLEK
-355 HYKNMQDFEF
+355 HYKDMQDFEF
-365 TIQDGK
+365 TIQEGK

-382 TGLAAVR
+382 TGPAAVR
-389 VALQMVEEG
+389 VAIQMVDEV

-403 EAIFLVE
+403 EAIFRVD
-410 PNQLYDFLV
+410 PNQVYEFLL
-419 PRLDEKSTKVE
+419 PRLDEKSAKVE

-454 VKKAGHDTEKKPVIL
+454 VEKAGHGTAKNPVIL

-480 GMEVAKGILTSR
+480 GMEVAAGILTSR

-506 GKCCVAGAGDITVDE
+506 GKCCVAGAGDIRVDE
-521 KKREMRVKGQTFKEG
+521 KTREMFAKGQTFKAG

-556 PPKADDPELLKF
+556 LPKADDPELMKL
-568 MGWAEPFRKMGVRAN
+568 MSWSEPFRTMKVRAN

-620 AMILAREEKYIP
+620 AMILAKTEK
-632 AALAEHNRK
+632 E
-641 QGTRLTFKQLEPELQ
+641 
-656 SEVKQRAQELSRRAA
+656 RRAA
-671 LKALLPLQRKDF
+671 LKKLLPLQRKDF
-683 IGVFKAMDGLP
+683 DGVFRAMDGFP
-694 VTIRTID
+694 VTIRTLD
-701 PPLHEFLPRRE
+701 PPLHEFLPPRE
-712 DLMVEIAVLE
+712 ELMVNLATLPFVDAKQKKSLVAKYRDYGVKAAGDLKKVL
-722 ATKPKSPKL
+722 
-731 AGLRKLLERVEE
+731 LLLLKRVEQ
-743 LHEFNPMLGH
+743 LHEVNPMLGH

-771 AIFEAAVEVAKK
+771 AIFEAAVAVAKA
-783 GVKVLPEVMIPLVA
+783 GVKVYPEVMIPLTA
-797 TLKEMANQAA
+797 TVNEMANQAA
-807 IVRRV
+807 IVNRV
-812 AEEVFKK
+812 AKEVFKE
-819 KGMRIEYMVGT
+819 KGRTVEYMVGT

-838 LVAGDIAKEAEFFSF
+838 LIAGEIAKEAQFFSF
-853 GTNDLTQTTFGFS
+853 GTNDLTQTTWGFS

-876 YIEEGILKQD
+876 YLADGIIKQD
-886 PFAALDQEGVGQ
+886 PFAVLDREGVGQ

-905 NGRKTRPRL
+905 RGRKTRPDL

-929 EFCYRTGLNYVS
+929 EFCYQTGLNYVS
-941 CSPFRVLT
+941 CSPFRILT

-954 AQAAATETLKVEG
+954 AQAAAADKLKVEA

>member
-1 MPALENLDKGL
+1 M
-12 IVMATITLPQAPA
+12 TLPESEV
-25 QTGKQETKQDAR
+25 KENK
-37 KSATKYVYFF
+37 KSTTKYVYSF

-53 GDGKMKDVLGGK
+53 GNGKMKDVLGGK
-65 GAGLAEMSNLGLPVP
+65 GAGLAEMTNAGLPVP

-90 REYMRSGGVSKEVD
+90 REYMRGGLSPDVD
-104 RQMEDALVKLEALQG
+104 KQMDEALAKLEALQG
-119 QKLGT
+119 QKLGK
-124 GENPLLVSVRSG
+124 GDNPLLVSVRSG
-136 AKYSMPG
+136 AKFSMPG

-155 ESVEALAKVKNNPRF
+155 ESVKALAKKSNNPRF
-170 AYDSYRR
+170 AADSYRR

-183 NVVLDVEKSVFDKI
+183 NVVLDIEKHAFDEVFDA
-197 FDGKKKQRKTKFDT
+197 KKKQKKAKMDT
-211 GLDAKALQEVIAEYK
+211 DLDAKALEEVIAEYK
-226 KAVKKHAKRDF
+226 KVVKKHAKRDF
-237 PQNPHEQLVMARDA
+237 PQDPREQLVMARDA

-258 DRAKTYRRINDI
+258 DRAKHYRRINNI

-277 VNVQIMV
+277 VNVQAMV
-284 YGNLSDTSGTGV
+284 FGNLGETSGTGV
-296 GFTRNPAIGT
+296 GFTRNPATGT
-306 KEFYG
+306 NEFYG

-326 RTPVSILEL
+326 RTPVPILEL
-335 QKIMPEVY
+335 HKIMPAVY
-343 DQLRDITTRLET
+343 NQLRETTTRLEK
-355 HYKNMQDFEF
+355 HYKDMQDFEF
-365 TIQDGK
+365 TIQEGK

-389 VALQMVEEG
+389 VAIQMVEEG

-403 EAIFLVE
+403 EAIFRVE

-419 PRLDEKSTKVE
+419 PRLDEKGSKVE

-440 GAAVGQIVFTADEA
+440 GAAVGQIVFTADAAVEA
-454 VKKAGHDTEKKPVIL
+454 VHKNEKASVIL

-506 GKCCVAGAGDITVDE
+506 GKCCVAGAGDVDVNE
-521 KKREMRVKGQTFKEG
+521 KTREMKVKGQTFKEF

-556 PPKADDPELLKF
+556 PANADDPELQKF
-568 MGWAEPFRKMGVRAN
+568 MQWADPFRTMKVRAN
-583 ADIPRDAIQARA
+583 ADIPRDAVQARN

-607 HMFFGEKKLPHMR
+607 HMFFGEGKIGPMR
-620 AMILAREEKYIP
+620 EMILADNEK
-632 AALAEHNRK
+632 
-641 QGTRLTFKQLEPELQ
+641 G
-656 SEVKQRAQELSRRAA
+656 RRAA
-671 LKALLPLQRKDF
+671 LKKLLPLQRKDF
-683 IGVFKAMDGLP
+683 AGVFQAMDGLP
-694 VTIRTID
+694 VTIRTLD

-712 DLMVEIAVLE
+712 ELMVDIALLSSYSAKQKKELV
-722 ATKPKSPKL
+722 TKYKDYGIKGAGDLKKALPGLL
-731 AGLRKLLERVEE
+731 ARVEQ

-771 AIFEAAVEVAKK
+771 AIFEAACDCTKK
-783 GVKVLPEVMIPLVA
+783 GIKVLPEVMIPLVA
-797 TLKEMANQAA
+797 TLKEMANQGA

-812 AEEVFKK
+812 AEEVFKE
-819 KGMRIEYMVGT
+819 KGMKVDYMVGT

-838 LVAGDIAKEAEFFSF
+838 LVADEIAKDAEFFSF

-866 RDDVNKILPT
+866 RDDVNKVLPT
-876 YIEEGILKQD
+876 YLAEGILKQD
-886 PFAALDQEGVGQ
+886 PFAALDQDGVGQ
-898 LVKMATE
+898 LVKIATE
-905 NGRKTRPRL
+905 RGRKTRSNL

-929 EFCYRTGLNYVS
+929 EFCYKTGLNYVS

-954 AQAAATETLKVEG
+954 AQAAAAEKLKVEG